1 MKSRVASG
9 ECCSSEA
16 ALTTRNSSLD
26 ALMRTGSQILSVL
39 LHPLWM
45 PTLTIV
51 LCFAID
57 PYMSYG
63 FTKEGLLMVYGMVFA
78 MTALFPLTSI
88 LLMRRTGLVHD
99 MTMPTRQERIPAYLS
114 TLVYYGMCYY
124 LLRTRLDDPVTL
136 GIFFGA
142 TLVLLLVLLIT
153 LRWKISAHM
162 AGIGGL
168 IGALLAVMVMDDRE
182 APLLMCGLFLLAGA
196 LGTARLVASD
206 HTPAQVYA
214 GAILGCT
221 SVYMCAANG
230 LMI

>member
-1 MKSRVASG
+1 
-9 ECCSSEA
+9 
-16 ALTTRNSSLD
+16 
-26 ALMRTGSQILSVL
+26 MRLFANILSVL

-51 LCFAID
+51 LCFGID

-63 FTKEGLLMVYGMVFA
+63 FTKQGLLMVYGMVFA
-78 MTALFPLTSI
+78 MTAVFPLTSM
-88 LLMRRTGLVHD
+88 LLMRRTGLVTD

-124 LLRTRLDDPVTL
+124 LLRTRLDNPVTL

-142 TLVLLLVLLIT
+142 TLGLLLVLLIT

-168 IGALLAVMVMDDRE
+168 IGALLAVMVMDDSE
-182 APLLMCGLFLLAGA
+182 APVLLCGLFLLAGT

-206 HTPAQVYA
+206 HTPTQVYA
-214 GAILGCT
+214 GALLGCVC
-221 SVYMCAANG
+221 VYGCVVWE
-230 LMI
+230 LIL

>member
-1 MKSRVASG
+1 MR
-9 ECCSSEA
+9 
-16 ALTTRNSSLD
+16 ALAN
-26 ALMRTGSQILSVL
+26 ILSVL

-51 LCFAID
+51 LCFGID

-63 FTKEGLLMVYGMVFA
+63 FTKEGLWMVFGMVFV
-78 MTALFPLTSI
+78 MTAVFPLTSV
-88 LLMRRTGLVHD
+88 LLMRRTGVVTD

-124 LLRTRLDDPVTL
+124 LLRTRLDDPRTL

-142 TLVLLLVLLIT
+142 TLCLLLVLLFT

-168 IGALLAVMVMDDRE
+168 LGALLAVMVTDERE
-182 APLLMCGLFLLAGA
+182 APVLLCGLFLLAGA

-214 GAILGCT
+214 GALLGFGCVYG
-221 SVYMCAANG
+221 SVVWG
-230 LMI
+230 LAL